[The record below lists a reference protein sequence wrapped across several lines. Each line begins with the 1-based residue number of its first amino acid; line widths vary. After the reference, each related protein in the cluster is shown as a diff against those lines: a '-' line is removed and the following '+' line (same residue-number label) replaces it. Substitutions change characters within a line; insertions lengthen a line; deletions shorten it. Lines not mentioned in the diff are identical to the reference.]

1 MILGDLIYRG
11 PLNIRRRLF
20 RDIFSIVLI
29 TVGALIALALFQGRT
44 VKDEIS
50 AQLISESSLL
60 VQKRFSSYLDRFST
74 GLLLLAKMGPSTLLD
89 SMAEEDLA
97 KVFIPVMETYK
108 DLHGIVVLNQD
119 GQGVRFFRSASGNA
133 TAILDPADI
142 QKLKDSI
149 LYQRAM
155 EATEEVPVTWLSKM
169 DYLSGMNG
177 FAAAIRVDVADRDR
191 SLVVAF
197 FIPASK
203 IIAFIGDIDTPDN
216 VDIVFFNRQGML
228 LSRKQ
233 LKQERNP
240 TAESVL
246 VAPDDA
252 PLQTTKALS
261 MWREEG
267 RDSRSVSKFVSKG
280 ITWWAGYTPLGEK
293 SEETWVSIIVPETDI
308 VRDVK
313 EQWLQLG
320 LMAAG
325 ILLTAVLLTFGL
337 VRKYGFQL
345 KDLPHRQSVHIS
357 LVENVKKFISAGESP
372 TLEFKSTMR
381 TNLKTGKYGK
391 EIELAWL
398 KGVVAFMNSDGGI
411 VLIGVGDDGDILG
424 IEPDGFASE
433 DKCRLH
439 FRNLVNNHIGADLA
453 RYIHLS
459 VCVLDEKTVLMVEC
473 ERVREPVF
481 LKIGKSEEFYVRSGP
496 SSMKLSISQTV
507 NYLARR

>member
-29 TVGALIALALFQGRT
+29 TVGALVALVIFQGRT

-50 AQLISESSLL
+50 AQLISESSML

-89 SMAEEDLA
+89 SMEADELA
-97 KVFIPVMETYK
+97 RVFVPVMETYE
-108 DLHGIVVLNQD
+108 DVHGIVVLNQK
-119 GQGVRFFRSASGNA
+119 GQGVTFTRSASGNVA
-133 TAILDPADI
+133 GLLKPAAID
-142 QKLKDSI
+142 KLEESE

-155 EATEEVPVTWLSKM
+155 VASEEVPVVWRSKM
-169 DYLSGMNG
+169 DFLSGMNG
-177 FAAAIRVDVADRDR
+177 FTAAIRVDLVDYDT
-191 SLVVAF
+191 SLVVIF

-203 IIAFIGDIDTPDN
+203 IIAFIGDIETPDN
-216 VDIVFFNRQGML
+216 VDIVFYNREGLL
-228 LSRKQ
+228 LSRQQ
-233 LKQERNP
+233 LREKRNSA
-240 TAESVL
+240 AESL
-246 VAPDDA
+246 SVASNDVPQ
-252 PLQTTKALS
+252 QTVKALS
-261 MWREEG
+261 LWRKEG
-267 RDSRSVSKFVSKG
+267 GDTRSVSKFVSDG
-280 ITWWAGYTPLGEK
+280 MTWWAGYAPLGEK
-293 SEETWVSIIVPETDI
+293 SDETWISIIVPETDI
-308 VRDVK
+308 VSDVK
-313 EQWLQLG
+313 EQWIQLG

-325 ILLTAVLLTFGL
+325 ILMAAVALTFGL

-345 KDLPHRQSVHIS
+345 KDLPHRQSVHTS
-357 LVENVKKFISAGESP
+357 LVENVKKIIAAGESP
-372 TLEFKSTMR
+372 TFEFKSTMR
-381 TNLKTGKYGK
+381 TNLKSGKQGK

-411 VLIGVGDDGDILG
+411 VLIGVDDDGEIVG
-424 IEPDGFASE
+424 IEQDGFASE

-459 VCVLDEKTVLMVEC
+459 ICAIDEKTVLMIEC

-496 SSMKLSISQTV
+496 SSIKLTISQTV